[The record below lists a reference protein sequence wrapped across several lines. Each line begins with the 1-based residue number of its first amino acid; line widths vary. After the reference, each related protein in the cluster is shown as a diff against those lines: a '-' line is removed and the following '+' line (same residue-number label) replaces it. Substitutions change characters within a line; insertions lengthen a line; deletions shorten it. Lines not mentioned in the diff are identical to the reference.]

1 MCDQTIANSKEMNSF
16 TKNSS
21 SKEDAKEKKLPKP
34 TVQKDNHRP
43 RSHSSF
49 DIKTENLIF
58 DFLIKNI
65 DNNMNIE
72 AGSGT
77 LNIKNFIKVDDSIF
91 RKGNVEKQNK
101 NNNFQNHDNFNDQ
114 KENYSDSFGKE
125 DIHKFDK
132 NIRFFPNN
140 PNQSNDLITALNN
153 NTQLGQQ
160 ILIKMDEMIN
170 KNSEANGKMADAT
183 LEMKKSNETQ
193 KEMLALLTELV
204 KKIPEPKKQG
214 EQNNTNK

>member
-1 MCDQTIANSKEMNSF
+1 MNSF
-16 TKNSS
+16 SKISS
-21 SKEDAKEKKLPKP
+21 SEEEAKEKKLPKP
-34 TVQKDNHRP
+34 TVQKDSHRP

-49 DIKTENLIF
+49 GSKTENLIF
-58 DFLIKNI
+58 DFPIKNI
-65 DNNMNIE
+65 DNNINIE
-72 AGSGT
+72 SGNGT
-77 LNIKNFIKVDDSIF
+77 LNIKNFTNVDDSIF

-101 NNNFQNHDNFNDQ
+101 NNNFQNPDNLNDQ

-125 DIHKFDK
+125 DINNLDK
-132 NIRFFPNN
+132 NFRFFPNN

-160 ILIKMDEMIN
+160 ILLKMDEMIN

-183 LEMKKSNETQ
+183 LEMKKSNEIQ
-193 KEMLALLTELV
+193 KQMLALLTELV
-204 KKIPEPKKQG
+204 KKIPEPKKEG

>member
-1 MCDQTIANSKEMNSF
+1 MISISN
-16 TKNSS
+16 
-21 SKEDAKEKKLPKP
+21 
-34 TVQKDNHRP
+34 
-43 RSHSSF
+43 
-49 DIKTENLIF
+49 
-58 DFLIKNI
+58 NI
-65 DNNMNIE
+65 DNNINIE
-72 AGSGT
+72 SGNGT
-77 LNIKNFIKVDDSIF
+77 LNIKNFTNVDDFIF

-101 NNNFQNHDNFNDQ
+101 NNNFKNPDNLNDQ

-125 DIHKFDK
+125 DIPNLDK
-132 NIRFFPNN
+132 NFRFFPNN

-160 ILIKMDEMIN
+160 ILLKMDEMIN

-204 KKIPEPKKQG
+204 KKIPEPKKEG

>member
-1 MCDQTIANSKEMNSF
+1 MNSF
-16 TKNSS
+16 SKISS
-21 SKEDAKEKKLPKP
+21 SEEEAKEKKLPKP
-34 TVQKDNHRP
+34 TVQKDSHRP
-43 RSHSSF
+43 ISHSSF
-49 DIKTENLIF
+49 GSKTENLIF
-58 DFLIKNI
+58 DFPIKNI
-65 DNNMNIE
+65 DNNINIE
-72 AGSGT
+72 SGNGT
-77 LNIKNFIKVDDSIF
+77 LNIKNFTNVDDSIF

-101 NNNFQNHDNFNDQ
+101 NNNFQNPDNLNDQ

-125 DIHKFDK
+125 DINNLDK
-132 NIRFFPNN
+132 NFRFFPNN

-160 ILIKMDEMIN
+160 ILLKMDEMIN

-204 KKIPEPKKQG
+204 KKIPEPKKEG

>member
-1 MCDQTIANSKEMNSF
+1 MNSF
-16 TKNSS
+16 SKISS
-21 SKEDAKEKKLPKP
+21 SKEEAKEKKLPKP
-34 TVQKDNHRP
+34 NVQKDSHRP
-43 RSHSSF
+43 ISHSSF
-49 DIKTENLIF
+49 GSKTENLIF
-58 DFLIKNI
+58 DFPIKNI
-65 DNNMNIE
+65 DNNINIE
-72 AGSGT
+72 SGNGT
-77 LNIKNFIKVDDSIF
+77 LNIKNFINVDDSIF

-101 NNNFQNHDNFNDQ
+101 NNNFQNPDNLNDQ

-125 DIHKFDK
+125 DIPNLDK
-132 NIRFFPNN
+132 NFRFFPNN
-140 PNQSNDLITALNN
+140 PNQYNDLITALNN

-160 ILIKMDEMIN
+160 ILLKMDEMIN

-204 KKIPEPKKQG
+204 KKLPEPKKEG

>member
-1 MCDQTIANSKEMNSF
+1 MNSF
-16 TKNSS
+16 SKISS
-21 SKEDAKEKKLPKP
+21 SKEEAKEKKLPKP
-34 TVQKDNHRP
+34 TVQKDSHRP
-43 RSHSSF
+43 ISHSSF
-49 DIKTENLIF
+49 GSKTENLIF
-58 DFLIKNI
+58 DFPIKNI
-65 DNNMNIE
+65 DNNINIE
-72 AGSGT
+72 SGNGT
-77 LNIKNFIKVDDSIF
+77 LNIKNFTNVDDSIF

-101 NNNFQNHDNFNDQ
+101 NNLNDQ

-125 DIHKFDK
+125 GIHILDK
-132 NIRFFPNN
+132 NFRFFPNN

-160 ILIKMDEMIN
+160 ILLKMDEMIN

-204 KKIPEPKKQG
+204 KKIPEPKKEG